1 MINGN
6 NVCLGYAK
14 NFKDLYKGD
23 INKKKLLTGDLAY
36 LDEKNFVNI
45 TGRKKRL
52 IKIFGIRMDVDDIEN
67 ILKKNNIK
75 CICTSKND
83 KLVLK
88 LENLKLMEKSKNILS
103 KYLNINRNYIIAELK
118 EQKSLKTL

>member
-1 MINGN
+1 MKGTTIKLIDDKGKIINKKNKVGEIMINGN

-45 TGRKKRL
+45 TGRKK
-52 IKIFGIRMDVDDIEN
+52 D
-67 ILKKNNIK
+67 
-75 CICTSKND
+75 
-83 KLVLK
+83 
-88 LENLKLMEKSKNILS
+88 
-103 KYLNINRNYIIAELK
+103 
-118 EQKSLKTL
+118 